1 CICGIL
7 KDKPRILVTHQLQ
20 YLKAANQIL
29 VLKEGHMVACG
40 TYSELQRSG
49 VDFTSLL
56 KKDEEEE
63 GEKGEAPRSPR
74 SRTLSQNSVRSHTSS
89 ILSVKDDSDQL
100 P

>member
-1 CICGIL
+1 
-7 KDKPRILVTHQLQ
+7 
-20 YLKAANQIL
+20 
-29 VLKEGHMVACG
+29 MVARG
-40 TYSELQRSG
+40 TYSELLRSG

-74 SRTLSQNSVRSHTSS
+74 SRTLSQNSVRSHSSS

-100 P
+100 PVGVRLNSLPHGGIVRNSIK